1 MKQSK
6 WGRDKRLCTPG
17 LCSPIL
23 LAAPSWPHWIEK
35 SSAVISG
42 MPPFLP
48 LHPTQARCS
57 RHGTG
62 SWSPGGQAL
71 VEEAKSPP
79 QLPLVPG
86 QSLQVPPTPPRLQ
99 EVCLLDFRESQGV
112 PGIRRPDSTLAGG
125 RTQSLAGPSP
135 PAG

>member
-1 MKQSK
+1 MKQNK
-6 WGRDKRLCTPG
+6 WGRDKIPCIPG

-48 LHPTQARCS
+48 LHPTEARGS
-57 RHGTG
+57 GHGTG
-62 SWSPGGQAL
+62 ARSPGGQAL
-71 VEEAKSPP
+71 VEDAESPP
-79 QLPLVPG
+79 QLSLVPG
-86 QSLQVPPTPPRLQ
+86 QALQLPPPPPQLQ
-99 EVCLLDFRESQGV
+99 EVCRLDFRESQGV
-112 PGIRRPDSTLAGG
+112 PGIMRPDSALARG